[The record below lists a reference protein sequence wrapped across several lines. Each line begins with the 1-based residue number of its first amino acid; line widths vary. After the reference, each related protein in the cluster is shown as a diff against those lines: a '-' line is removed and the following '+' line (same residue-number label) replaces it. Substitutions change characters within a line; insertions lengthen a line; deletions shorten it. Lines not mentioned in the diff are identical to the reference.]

1 MAFPFGGGKF
11 WLPSPSA
18 PWTKSVTPSFGSF
31 CKRDVD
37 YHN

>member
-1 MAFPFGGGKF
+1 
-11 WLPSPSA
+11 LPSPSA

-31 CKRDVD
+31 CKRGVD